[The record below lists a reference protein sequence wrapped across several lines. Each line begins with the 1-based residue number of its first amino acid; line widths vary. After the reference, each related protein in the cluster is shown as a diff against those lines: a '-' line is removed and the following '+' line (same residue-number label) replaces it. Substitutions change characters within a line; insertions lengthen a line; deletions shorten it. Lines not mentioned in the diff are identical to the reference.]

1 MVYRSRIR
9 FLGAR
14 LGLIRRSSEGIVLAN
29 RGTKGCYYSVESG
42 IDWSDQGKMKIRFGF
57 TCRGSGDLPIEEF
70 SQLCIDLERL
80 NFDSVWLPETML
92 TGSFDP
98 LVALTHAAACT
109 EKLKIGSHM
118 ILPGR
123 APIRLAREL
132 AQLDRLSQGRLL
144 IIAVIGLPD
153 SAEVA
158 AQGVIRSDRGQMMDE
173 MVPLLRRLWAGE
185 TVDHSGT
192 FYEVTEASI
201 TPLPAQQPLELWFG
215 GSLPSA
221 LRRVGRIGDGYIP
234 GLCTPEEGAEKKMQV
249 EIAAKE
255 FNRVIDPEHFGVNL
269 TYSRG
274 PLSSDA
280 RESLLRRRPDID
292 PEQLVPTSAGGLQ
305 EIIEAWIDAG
315 YSKFLLRP
323 VEPPGNWSKELEE
336 LGSEVLGLQS

>member
-1 MVYRSRIR
+1 
-9 FLGAR
+9 
-14 LGLIRRSSEGIVLAN
+14 
-29 RGTKGCYYSVESG
+29 
-42 IDWSDQGKMKIRFGF
+42 MKIRFGF
-57 TCRGSGDLPIEEF
+57 TCRGSGDLPLEDF
-70 SQLCIDLERL
+70 PQLCVDLERL

-109 EKLKIGSHM
+109 EKLRIGSHL

-153 SAEVA
+153 SGEVE
-158 AQGVIRSDRGQMMDE
+158 AQGVIRSERGQMMDE

-185 TVDHSGT
+185 TINHEGT
-192 FYEVTEASI
+192 FYQMSEASI
-201 TPLPAQQPLELWFG
+201 TPLPIQQPLELWFG
-215 GSLPSA
+215 GTVPSA

-234 GLCTPEEGAEKKMQV
+234 GLSTPEEGADKKTQV
-249 EIAAKE
+249 ETAANE
-255 FNRVIDPEHFGVNL
+255 FNRTLDPEHFGVNL

-274 PLSSDA
+274 PLSIEA
-280 RESLLRRRPDID
+280 RQSLLHRRPELD
-292 PEQLVPTSAGGLQ
+292 PEQLVPTSPAALQ
-305 EIIEAWIDAG
+305 ETIEAWINAG

-323 VEPPGNWSKELEE
+323 VEPPENWSEELEE
-336 LGSEVLGLQS
+336 LASEVLGLQS

>member
-1 MVYRSRIR
+1 
-9 FLGAR
+9 
-14 LGLIRRSSEGIVLAN
+14 
-29 RGTKGCYYSVESG
+29 
-42 IDWSDQGKMKIRFGF
+42 MKIRFGF
-57 TCRGSGDLPIEEF
+57 TCRGSGDLPIEDF
-70 SQLCIDLERL
+70 PQLCVDLERL

-109 EKLKIGSHM
+109 EKLRIGSHL

-153 SAEVA
+153 SGEVE
-158 AQGVIRSDRGQMMDE
+158 AQGVIRSERGQMMDE

-185 TVDHSGT
+185 TINHEGT
-192 FYEVTEASI
+192 FYQMSEASV
-201 TPLPAQQPLELWFG
+201 TPLPIQQPLELWFG
-215 GSLPSA
+215 GTVPSA

-234 GLCTPEEGAEKKMQV
+234 GLSTPEEGADKKTQV
-249 EIAAKE
+249 ETAANE
-255 FNRVIDPEHFGVNL
+255 FNRTLDPEHFGVNL

-274 PLSSDA
+274 PLSIEA
-280 RESLLRRRPDID
+280 RQSLLHRRPELD
-292 PEQLVPTSAGGLQ
+292 PEQLVPTSPAALQ
-305 EIIEAWIDAG
+305 ETIEAWINAG

-323 VEPPGNWSKELEE
+323 VEP
-336 LGSEVLGLQS
+336 

>member
-1 MVYRSRIR
+1 
-9 FLGAR
+9 
-14 LGLIRRSSEGIVLAN
+14 
-29 RGTKGCYYSVESG
+29 
-42 IDWSDQGKMKIRFGF
+42 MKIRFGF
-57 TCRGSGDLPIEEF
+57 TCRGSGDLPLEDF
-70 SQLCIDLERL
+70 PQLCVDLERL

-109 EKLKIGSHM
+109 EKLKIGSHL

-153 SAEVA
+153 SGEVE
-158 AQGVIRSDRGQMMDE
+158 AQGVIRSERGQMMDE

-185 TVDHSGT
+185 TINHEGT
-192 FYEVTEASI
+192 FYQMSEASI
-201 TPLPAQQPLELWFG
+201 TPLPIQQPLELWFG
-215 GSLPSA
+215 GTVPSA

-234 GLCTPEEGAEKKMQV
+234 GLSTPEEGADKKTQV
-249 EIAAKE
+249 ETAANE
-255 FNRVIDPEHFGVNL
+255 FNRTLDPEHFGVNL

-274 PLSSDA
+274 PLSIEA
-280 RESLLRRRPDID
+280 RQSLLHRRPELD
-292 PEQLVPTSAGGLQ
+292 PEQLVPTSPAALQ
-305 EIIEAWIDAG
+305 ETIEAWINAG

-323 VEPPGNWSKELEE
+323 VEPPENWSEELEE
-336 LGSEVLGLQS
+336 LASEVVDLQS

>member
-1 MVYRSRIR
+1 
-9 FLGAR
+9 
-14 LGLIRRSSEGIVLAN
+14 
-29 RGTKGCYYSVESG
+29 
-42 IDWSDQGKMKIRFGF
+42 MKIRFGF
-57 TCRGSGDLPIEEF
+57 TCRGSGDLPLEDF
-70 SQLCIDLERL
+70 PQLCVDLERL

-109 EKLKIGSHM
+109 EKLKIGSHL

-153 SAEVA
+153 SGEVE
-158 AQGVIRSDRGQMMDE
+158 AQGVIRSERGQMMDE

-185 TVDHSGT
+185 TINHEGT
-192 FYEVTEASI
+192 FYQMSEASV
-201 TPLPAQQPLELWFG
+201 TPLPIQQPLELWFG
-215 GSLPSA
+215 GTVPSA

-234 GLCTPEEGAEKKMQV
+234 GLSTPEEGADKKTQV
-249 EIAAKE
+249 ETAANE
-255 FNRVIDPEHFGVNL
+255 FNRTLDPEHFGVNL

-274 PLSSDA
+274 PLSIEA
-280 RESLLRRRPDID
+280 RQSLLHRRPELD
-292 PEQLVPTSAGGLQ
+292 PEQLVPTSPAALQ
-305 EIIEAWIDAG
+305 ETIEAWINAG

-323 VEPPGNWSKELEE
+323 VEPPENWSEELEE
-336 LGSEVLGLQS
+336 LASEVLGLQS